1 MITRQPNCV
10 VSKFYRKPLIRQY
23 QLSFQGTAS
32 AGPNAIIH
40 FFSLQPQCHTLIMI
54 QVIVIQVIVMY
65 AFNTRMKLTS
75 TNVAHLVVLL
85 IFYLMCVL

>member
-54 QVIVIQVIVMY
+54 QVIVMY
-65 AFNTRMKLTS
+65 DPSYSDPSYSDVCFQ
-75 TNVAHLVVLL
+75 
-85 IFYLMCVL
+85 Y